1 MAVDLNLPPAED
13 EEDDP
18 FGGLPHGQDHGCG
31 TLYFQQIHDS
41 MAVDL
46 TFLQLKKMTL
56 LEVYLTARTTHLLL
70 EATPWEMLMEHLLS
84 FLTLPYTVDEVDGF
98 NAHCFL
104 LLLRR

>member
-1 MAVDLNLPPAED
+1 MARTMAVE
-13 EEDDP
+13 
-18 FGGLPHGQDHGCG
+18 
-31 TLYFQQIHDS
+31 LYTS
-41 MAVDL
+41 SKSTTPWL
-46 TFLQLKKMTL
+46 WTSTFLQLKKMTL

-104 LLLRR
+104 LLVRR